1 MCDHNVIMEEAAV
14 SEETLKRE
22 ERLLRSVCSF
32 QSRLGPP
39 EYRRWRRIHGLQFPL
54 HPMQVAGWFVFVGVG
69 AATFLVM
76 VPAIGGA
83 ARQSLIVVLAALFL
97 LHVVSHITALLL
109 DPADPELRS
118 LKVKMAVPEFDRS
131 KHSHV
136 IENGRCHLCNIRT
149 HTPRTKHCSV
159 CNKCVDHF
167 DHHCK
172 WLNHCVGGRNYVA
185 FIVCVVSAVLAS
197 LVVVALAVA
206 ELTFYHL
213 DPTWLQVS
221 HPDFVFLVVVSA
233 LGVTAIVTA
242 GLLLHLCL
250 FHCYISIL
258 GITTYEYIRNYR
270 LGKPNQCPGLKETC
284 CRWRTNNRAP
294 TLKRQNTDPDFI
306 DRVKPEPQE
315 AVFTLR
321 EVLRLCPKTL
331 DISRRGSLP
340 NVKFKNNQVRP
351 TTEEELNRTLDKI
364 AAQTSTTLPILGP
377 PLTHKVHLQE
387 LRSALDLAE
396 CGPLRH
402 ARRGFKP
409 HPHTPSLSPIR
420 ESGLSNPNSPRIT
433 QTSRPTT
440 PQISTIFL
448 SNPSSPC
455 LSDEE
460 EEVVATCRSR
470 PAPEDIL
477 QTPQMPRKSY
487 SPKQVFIVSSSKLAV
502 TRWSDRTA

>member
-1 MCDHNVIMEEAAV
+1 MEEAAV
-14 SEETLKRE
+14 SEETIKRE
-22 ERLLRSVCSF
+22 ERLLRSICSF

-39 EYRRWRRIHGLQFPL
+39 EFRRWRRVHGLQLPL
-54 HPMQVAGWFVFVGVG
+54 HPMQVAGWLVFVGVG
-69 AATFLVM
+69 AATFWIM

-83 ARQSLIVVLAALFL
+83 ARQSLLVVLGALFL
-97 LHVVSHITALLL
+97 LHVVSHIAALLL
-109 DPADPELRS
+109 DPADPELRA
-118 LKVKMAVPEFDRS
+118 LKVKIAVPEFDRS
-131 KHSHV
+131 LHSHV

-149 HTPRTKHCSV
+149 NTPRTKHCSV

-213 DPTWLQVS
+213 DPTSLQVVP
-221 HPDFVFLVVVSA
+221 PDPVFLVIVSA
-233 LGVTAIVTA
+233 LGITAMVTA

-270 LGKPNQCPGLKETC
+270 QGKPNKCPGFKETC
-284 CRWRTNNRAP
+284 CRWKTRRTANRP
-294 TLKRQNTDPDFI
+294 LKRQNTDPDFI
-306 DRVKPEPQE
+306 DKTHTE
-315 AVFTLR
+315 AFTLR
-321 EVLRLCPKTL
+321 EFLKLCPKQLTL
-331 DISRRGSLP
+331 DISRRGSLT

-351 TTEEELNRTLDKI
+351 TTEEELNKTLDKI
-364 AAQTSTTLPILGP
+364 AEAAQTSTTLPILGP
-377 PLTHKVHLQE
+377 PLTHKVHLQDI
-387 LRSALDLAE
+387 RSALDLAE
-396 CGPLRH
+396 CGPVRH
-402 ARRGFKP
+402 VRRGFKP
-409 HPHTPSLSPIR
+409 HPHTPSLSPIH
-420 ESGLSNPNSPRIT
+420 ESGLSNPNSPKT
-433 QTSRPTT
+433 RPCT

-460 EEVVATCRSR
+460 EKPVTYR
-470 PAPEDIL
+470 PRPLPEDVL
-477 QTPQMPRKSY
+477 QTPQMPRKIY
-487 SPKQVFIVSSSKLAV
+487 SPKQIFVVSSSKLAV
-502 TRWSDRTA
+502 PR